1 MFKVFKKYTVSHRQ
15 KGMTIVELLVAM
27 VIFSIITGVVLFNYG
42 DFNSSL
48 TIQNLADDIALT
60 IRRAQSYAIGVRGSS
75 GSFDIGYGVH
85 FRVTEYNLEN
95 PNMLYSGSNKSFIL
109 FKRDSEQD
117 TPKYEGVGDSCEDGS
132 DCLEMLYIR
141 STDEIE
147 SVSYTLSG
155 GDDTMLE
162 ENETLD
168 IYFKRPN
175 PEPRFCVA
183 SEESDICE
191 IDATLIEEVKIVIS
205 SLKEPNNKKVIKVFN
220 SGQISVS
227 SYEEQTN

>member
-1 MFKVFKKYTVSHRQ
+1 MFKTFKKYTVSHRQ

-27 VIFSIITGVVLFNYG
+27 VIFSVITGVVLFNYG

-60 IRRAQSYAIGVRGSS
+60 IRRAQSYAIGVRGTS
-75 GSFDIGYGVH
+75 GSFSVGYGVH
-85 FRVTEYNLEN
+85 FKAIEYNPDN
-95 PNMLYSGSNKSFIL
+95 PDMLYSGTNKSFIL
-109 FKRDSEQD
+109 FKNSDEQD
-117 TPKYEGVGDSCEDGS
+117 IPKYKEVGTNCEDGS
-132 DCLEMLYIR
+132 NCLEMLYIR

-147 SVSYTLSG
+147 KVTYTTSTETDLA
-155 GDDTMLE
+155 

-175 PEPRFCVA
+175 PEPRFCVG
-183 SEESDICE
+183 SEESDTCNIVDP
-191 IDATLIEEVKIVIS
+191 INIREVKIIIS
-205 SLKEPNNKKVIKVFN
+205 SLKEPDNKKVIKVFN

-227 SYEEQTN
+227 NYEEQTN

>member
-109 FKRDSEQD
+109 FKNSDED
-117 TPKYEGVGDSCEDGS
+117 IPKYKEVGTNCEDAS
-132 DCLEMLYIR
+132 NCLEMLYIR

-147 SVSYTLSG
+147 KVTYTTSTETDLAG
-155 GDDTMLE
+155 
-162 ENETLD
+162 NETLD

-175 PEPRFCVA
+175 PEPRFCVG
-183 SEESDICE
+183 SEESDTCNIADP
-191 IDATLIEEVKIVIS
+191 INIREVKIIIS
-205 SLKEPNNKKVIKVFN
+205 SLKEPDNKKVIKVFN

-227 SYEEQTN
+227 NYEEQTN